1 MNLMRPYPGTHLQ
14 DKKKKFNYRLSR
26 ARRTIQCGNCNN
38 CNNWNK
44 VHNLGIGSFC
54 EESRNGSIFVF
65 PCPHFGV
72 CGFCLSASGS
82 SQPPLTLFFSN
93 GGVLRV
99 TPRLKGYFVGSAT
112 HCLFL
117 EYFGGLR
124 AKK

>member
-44 VHNLGIGSFC
+44 VHNLDIGNFC
-54 EESRNGSIFVF
+54 KKSRNRSIFVF
-65 PCPHFGV
+65 PYPHFGV
-72 CGFCLSASGS
+72 YGFCLSASGS

-93 GGVLRV
+93 GRVLQV
-99 TPRLKGYFVGSAT
+99 TPRLKGYFVRNTT
-112 HCLFL
+112 HYLFL
-117 EYFGGLR
+117 EYFESLR